1 MIMKRFIRGSIKLL
15 LISALLFALFI
26 VAAYPLYS
34 PFLFEKIRVVLM
46 KELNDRDDISI
57 DIASVSFA
65 YIDSLK
71 LRNISVSSPS
81 SPEQPTL
88 NIEEALIKIDLL
100 SLFSDKRLKTT
111 VRASGIQYG
120 RVIGEG
126 LLRTS
131 SLKAASVRE
140 AFDFTLLK
148 NITVIRAKIAAP
160 GLRFNNI
167 YALAGIKDLR
177 LDKLVSTFSFLD
189 RSHLLAL
196 RSLDEK
202 SSSFSS
208 LMISDNIRLESRI
221 SIAGESFLIESL
233 TGNVYCFTPDVSG
246 YFKTSSRELSMT
258 GTVITDL
265 SRLELFPGIS
275 LPENAPAFS
284 GKLFSDIRL
293 SAKKPE
299 ISALSFEAITRAP
312 LLKIADIGIE
322 KTEMTIIGEN
332 GRVRIPSF
340 SAISYRGK
348 ISGDLRMDLLENK
361 YPFIMSLS
369 VDDLYL
375 ERLIEDLTGERSP
388 VYGSFFSKLAMEG
401 YLIDTSTYIGTM
413 DIEISEADL
422 GPMPILSPLIGDIYS
437 ILRGTI
443 MATDDLNIRNAYAEF
458 AIRNRRLTTRNAI
471 MWGSNIAISAEGSVG
486 FDGKLDLIV
495 ENKFLDSPVEEIEN
509 WQTALRNTL
518 IRFGKALGKA
528 RLRGTVTDP
537 KWEFDYFPRD

>member
-1 MIMKRFIRGSIKLL
+1 
-15 LISALLFALFI
+15 
-26 VAAYPLYS
+26 
-34 PFLFEKIRVVLM
+34 
-46 KELNDRDDISI
+46 
-57 DIASVSFA
+57 
-65 YIDSLK
+65 
-71 LRNISVSSPS
+71 
-81 SPEQPTL
+81 
-88 NIEEALIKIDLL
+88 
-100 SLFSDKRLKTT
+100 
-111 VRASGIQYG
+111 
-120 RVIGEG
+120 
-126 LLRTS
+126 
-131 SLKAASVRE
+131 
-140 AFDFTLLK
+140 
-148 NITVIRAKIAAP
+148 
-160 GLRFNNI
+160 
-167 YALAGIKDLR
+167 
-177 LDKLVSTFSFLD
+177 
-189 RSHLLAL
+189 
-196 RSLDEK
+196 
-202 SSSFSS
+202 
-208 LMISDNIRLESRI
+208 
-221 SIAGESFLIESL
+221 
-233 TGNVYCFTPDVSG
+233 
-246 YFKTSSRELSMT
+246 MT